1 MQKRKKNLYDFDY
14 EEEKEEKL
22 KKKKEKADRKS
33 ASKKKKRKKEEGQ
46 ADLKKKYDDE
56 IIIGVTKLPER
67 KKGKSTSSPNKSINV
82 HSNSTN
88 LSNKRIN
95 KKTTKVKPKIQRSKV
110 QQIKRDNLVNKRVVK
125 RAVYNYDEDIYEA
138 QLKKE
143 KKRKKL
149 IFALKIIAIIILFI
163 GFICF
168 CMLSPIFNVNTIL
181 VEGNSIVSKE
191 QIISLSGIR
200 INENIFK
207 FSKWQISKN
216 VMQNAYVD
224 DVTVSKKLPDTITI
238 TIEER
243 VPTYMIEFGN
253 GYVYLN
259 NQGYILEIS
268 SQKLELP
275 IILGASTKEENII
288 AGNRL
293 EQEDL
298 LKLGTVIRI
307 MDDAE
312 NNGIANLITTI
323 NIENEKNYVLYLE
336 SEKKTV
342 YLGDCTNLETRMLYL
357 VSILN
362 NEKNIEGEIFINMNL
377 NLGTEYPFFRESI

>member
-95 KKTTKVKPKIQRSKV
+95 KKTTKVKPKIQKSKV